1 MLSVHVSFL
10 CPAKWLHSCLSLWR
24 PNVSIQPSRPLDGQ
38 KLFKLS
44 LFLLHNKKKSWQSSS
59 AHPGKDRGQVLASTP
74 RLPATATPNLGGAP
88 TRPARVR
95 INLHTFQSV
104 LSRLCASRPRHHSTS
119 QTLPKRR
126 AVGQQT
132 SSETSWPLM
141 ISSTMPSVMFSWR
154 KNWTT
159 STISTMAS
167 GMRTQCA
174 AAPQANLH
182 DCVHEKVELLHS
194 ALLHPLIDFVHG
206 QRHGCVGKDALLVV
220 PKSEVLVTST
230 VTCSTIDSGMRSRRM
245 SYTTSTIS
253 SQICKTNTPPRFPV
267 VLCLRWSSSFS
278 FRVLSTTFFCTV
290 SWRSH

>member
-1 MLSVHVSFL
+1 M
-10 CPAKWLHSCLSLWR
+10 
-24 PNVSIQPSRPLDGQ
+24 SIQPSRPLDGH

-44 LFLLHNKKKSWQSSS
+44 LFLLHNNFRPGRAPVHTPGKTEFKSWK
-59 AHPGKDRGQVLASTP
+59 ARKTRGCHKPDEAWHPLHASLQQPHQTSE
-74 RLPATATPNLGGAP
+74 GAP
-88 TRPARVR
+88 TRPVRVR

-119 QTLPKRR
+119 QTLPKRH

-220 PKSEVLVTST
+220 PKSEVLATST
-230 VTCSTIDSGMRSRRM
+230 VTCSAIDSGMRSRRM

-253 SQICKTNTPPRFPV
+253 SQFCKTNTPPRFPV
-267 VLCLRWSSSFS
+267 VLCLRWASSFS

-290 SWRSH
+290 SRRSH